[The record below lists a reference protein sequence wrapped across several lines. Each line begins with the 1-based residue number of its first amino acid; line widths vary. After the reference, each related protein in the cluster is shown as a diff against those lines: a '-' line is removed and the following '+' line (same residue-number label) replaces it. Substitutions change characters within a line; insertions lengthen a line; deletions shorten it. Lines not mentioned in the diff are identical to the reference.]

1 MARTLLGA
9 VAAAAILGGCGG
21 GPVPSV
27 AWIDYVPGLKVDLDA
42 ATNANDCNLLTA
54 YRDMAIEEDPLLEST
69 PRDAPDTDLIAYI
82 EWSLME
88 AGCW

>member
-1 MARTLLGA
+1 
-9 VAAAAILGGCGG
+9 
-21 GPVPSV
+21 
-27 AWIDYVPGLKVDLDA
+27 
-42 ATNANDCNLLTA
+42 
-54 YRDMAIEEDPLLEST
+54 MAIEEDPLLEST